1 MTLTTPAQSADPG
14 LLAANERFELRRS
27 PASLLRRR
35 RITRIL
41 KRAGAPDAEQL
52 AAALNEALGARIALG
67 ADRAFNP
74 GAVTEIL
81 MGAWDAPQRG
91 ACADLRC
98 YELKAQGA
106 RSRVPLGG
114 IGSFAE
120 YAVAPEK
127 LAGLLRDSHSAID
140 APGRELRLSRSAT
153 HLRLSRCGRELA
165 RWSWEDLHAWSTRKL
180 PGLVLAHWRRNER
193 AAWMSRAEVLWSP
206 PRDADGLRA
215 WAAENPLILRFNHRG
230 GARFTMETTRP
241 RLRRFF
247 AERLSISA
255 QELRRPGARLLARA
269 ANENGS

>member
-1 MTLTTPAQSADPG
+1 MKVVACAAPALCFALAGSAG
-14 LLAANERFELRRS
+14 SRALRFSLRRAL
-27 PASLLRRR
+27 ASLHD
-35 RITRIL
+35 T
-41 KRAGAPDAEQL
+41 
-52 AAALNEALGARIALG
+52 
-67 ADRAFNP
+67 
-74 GAVTEIL
+74 
-81 MGAWDAPQRG
+81 
-91 ACADLRC
+91 
-98 YELKAQGA
+98 
-106 RSRVPLGG
+106 
-114 IGSFAE
+114 
-120 YAVAPEK
+120 
-127 LAGLLRDSHSAID
+127 DSHSAID

-153 HLRLSRCGRELA
+153 HLRLSRCSRELA

-255 QELRRPGARLLARA
+255 QELRRPGARLLDRA